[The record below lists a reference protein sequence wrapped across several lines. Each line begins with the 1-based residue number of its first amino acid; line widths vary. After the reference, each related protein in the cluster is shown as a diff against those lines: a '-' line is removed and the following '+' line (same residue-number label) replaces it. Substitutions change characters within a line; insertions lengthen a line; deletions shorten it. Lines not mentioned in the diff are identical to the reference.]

1 MSSQS
6 EIPQRL
12 FTVEEA
18 NAMLPLVRA
27 IASDIAELAQ
37 NLMER
42 RERLQETLAARPA
55 LRRDPY
61 SEEILQVQR
70 EMEAD
75 AARLQKYVEELRE
88 LGVEAKGPQGLV
100 DFPSLLDGRVVYL
113 CWKLGESEVC
123 HWHDIHG
130 GFAGRQ
136 PLPSGVVT
144 GPKPA

>member
-1 MSSQS
+1 MSDRN

-27 IASDIAELAQ
+27 IAADIAALSESL
-37 NLMER
+37 LER
-42 RERLQETLAARPA
+42 RERLQQMLADRPA

-61 SEEILQVQR
+61 SEELLQVQR

-75 AARLQKYVEELRE
+75 AERLQEFVQELRD

-100 DFPSLLDGRVVYL
+100 DFPSLMEGRVVYL
-113 CWKLGESEVC
+113 CWKLGESEVS
-123 HWHDIHG
+123 HWHELHA

-136 PLPSGVVT
+136 SLPGAVVSGSE
-144 GPKPA
+144 PA